1 MLTGYKMSDA
11 NRLDL
16 AVYSNYSKSV
26 PYYTSYPVLS
36 QWQEFYQARDYRA
49 ALSDF
54 CKTSGDEPVSIYV
67 HFPYCAKMC
76 WYCICNFAVTHNRET
91 IQRFLR
97 HLHKEID
104 MLGDVFDAHD
114 FKPNITDIHLGGGT
128 PSYMENEEVG
138 ALLEKLERLQRP
150 GCEKEL
156 TIEIDIRTAT
166 RENVEYYA
174 ELGIQRLSFGIQ
186 DFNADVQKAINREQT
201 PERFH
206 EVFPTELRGHFNSFN
221 FDLLYGLPK
230 QTIESFRETM
240 DIVTDLRPS
249 RVTLLKYAH
258 TPELRKH
265 MRLIDTADLPDE
277 LTNKVIFDNAI
288 QQFKNAG
295 YNHIGIDHFALDTDR
310 LSEADKNKH
319 VGRSFLGFNPSQ
331 FQHLLGLG
339 PSSTACFGNYYF
351 QNISPIAQYCDL
363 IAQGD
368 FAIERGYTLNIDD
381 VIRREVI
388 FAILCDRRVDLKE
401 IASKYGIDAY
411 EYFADELDSLVPL
424 IRDGVMQLE
433 GGVITVTELG
443 RLYIQHICVR
453 FDGHINAEHY
463 QLAGPTIITASA

>member
-1 MLTGYKMSDA
+1 MSDY
-11 NRLDL
+11 NQLDL
-16 AVYSNYSKSV
+16 TLHGKYSRPV
-26 PYYTSYPVLS
+26 PYYTSYPVLG
-36 QWQEFYQARDYRA
+36 QWQESYQAHEYRE
-49 ALSDF
+49 ALSAF
-54 CKTSGDEPVSIYV
+54 CKTAGDDPVSIYV

-91 IQRFLR
+91 IQRFLG

-150 GCEKEL
+150 GREKAL

-166 RENVEYYA
+166 RENIEYYA
-174 ELGIQRLSFGIQ
+174 EAGIQRLSFGIQ
-186 DFNADVQKAINREQT
+186 DFNPDVQKAINREQT
-201 PERFH
+201 PERFE
-206 EVFPTELRGHFNSFN
+206 EVFPKDLRGHFNSFN

-240 DIVTDLRPS
+240 DIITDLRPS

-265 MRLIDTADLPDE
+265 MRLIDATDLPDE
-277 LTNKVIFDNAI
+277 PTNKVIFNNAI
-288 QQFKNAG
+288 QQFKTAG
-295 YNHIGIDHFALDTDR
+295 YNHIGIDHFALDTDE

-339 PSSTACFGNYYF
+339 PSSTACFSNYYF

-368 FAIERGYTLNIDD
+368 FAVERGYTLNNDD
-381 VIRREVI
+381 VIRRDVI

-401 IASKYGIDAY
+401 IARKYGIDARG
-411 EYFADELDSLVPL
+411 YFTEELESLVPL
-424 IRDGVMQLE
+424 VQDGIIRLE
-433 GGVITVTELG
+433 DAVITVTELG
-443 RLYIQHICVR
+443 RLYIQHVCVR
-453 FDGHINAEHY
+453 FDGHIDAEHY
-463 QLAGPTIITASA
+463 QLAGPTIIAASA